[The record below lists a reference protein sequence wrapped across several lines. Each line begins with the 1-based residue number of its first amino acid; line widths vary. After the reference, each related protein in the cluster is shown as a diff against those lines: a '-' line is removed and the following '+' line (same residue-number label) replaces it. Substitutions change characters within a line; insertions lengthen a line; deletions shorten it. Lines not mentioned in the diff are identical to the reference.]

1 MSNNTTIPDRQ
12 SVGVNYL
19 LTAEQFFIRRGVL
32 RTPAGEHSSPLP
44 CVRSMF
50 CDFSAKN
57 ITLFAVSFLFSVDLL
72 DPAEGILDLAPLDTG
87 EDIVKLLG
95 DLTDL
100 AFAYDILLA
109 EI

>member
-1 MSNNTTIPDRQ
+1 M
-12 SVGVNYL
+12 
-19 LTAEQFFIRRGVL
+19 
-32 RTPAGEHSSPLP
+32 
-44 CVRSMF
+44 
-50 CDFSAKN
+50 
-57 ITLFAVSFLFSVDLL
+57 FSVDLL
-72 DPAEGILDLAPLDTG
+72 DPAEGILDLAPLDAG